1 MIDVSEIH
9 LVQVVSQLGSI
20 SKAAEQLHL
29 SQPTL
34 SKRISRL
41 EQKLK
46 MALFYRDTG
55 GMVPTEAAKL
65 LTSKGHQ
72 LTSQIAQLE
81 RELALMANLHGG
93 MISVGVGPIVEQDIL
108 PKVLLD
114 FVEHEYNFKIST
126 VTMSSEAL
134 LENLQTGKLDIAVG
148 TFGEEDVPSNFLAP
162 LKYSN
167 RFVGVVR
174 SGHELSTRTKVHLNE
189 LMAYKNISPSIPKNL
204 SFKASLLMK
213 DRDFS
218 PRIACE
224 SYDIAKRVVLNSDY
238 VTSGPEI
245 LFRNE
250 FINGQLVKLELE
262 SDLVWECRCLVKPEH
277 SLAPAI
283 QEIIALF
290 AQYMTPT

>member
-1 MIDVSEIH
+1 MIDVTEIH
-9 LVQVVSQLGSI
+9 FVQVVSELGSI
-20 SKAAEQLHL
+20 SKAAEQLHI

-34 SKRISRL
+34 SKKISRL

-46 MALFYRDTG
+46 MALFYRDPI

-65 LTSKGHQ
+65 LISKGHH
-72 LTSQIAQLE
+72 LTSQLAQLE
-81 RELALMANLHGG
+81 RELALMANLQGG

-114 FVEHEYNFKIST
+114 FVEQQYSFKIST

-134 LENLQTGKLDIAVG
+134 LENLQNGKLDIAIG
-148 TFGEEDVPSNFLAP
+148 TFGEEDVPANVLAP

-174 SGHELSTRTKVHLNE
+174 KGHELSNRTKVHLQE
-189 LMAYKNISPSIPKNL
+189 LMEYKNVSPSIPKNL

-218 PRIACE
+218 PSIACE

-238 VTSGPEI
+238 VTSGPEV

-250 FINGQLVKLELE
+250 FLSEQLVKLELE
-262 SDLVWECRCLVKPEH
+262 SDLIWECRCLVKPEH

-283 QEIIALF
+283 QEVIALF
-290 AQYMTPT
+290 AQYMEAS